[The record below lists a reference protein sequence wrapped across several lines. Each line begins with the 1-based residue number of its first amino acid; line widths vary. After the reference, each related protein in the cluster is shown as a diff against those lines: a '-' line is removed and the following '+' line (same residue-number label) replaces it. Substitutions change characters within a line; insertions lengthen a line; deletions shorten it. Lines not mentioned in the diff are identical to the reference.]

1 MISGK
6 QICKKPKK
14 DIIQQENYL
23 KIVFLPLYLLEKKN
37 CVYGRCNR
45 LHRFSLTK
53 PLFQCK

>member
-23 KIVFLPLYLLEKKN
+23 KIVFLPLYLAENNLLLI
-37 CVYGRCNR
+37 
-45 LHRFSLTK
+45 LHMQSFA
-53 PLFQCK
+53 LFFINQTLIPM